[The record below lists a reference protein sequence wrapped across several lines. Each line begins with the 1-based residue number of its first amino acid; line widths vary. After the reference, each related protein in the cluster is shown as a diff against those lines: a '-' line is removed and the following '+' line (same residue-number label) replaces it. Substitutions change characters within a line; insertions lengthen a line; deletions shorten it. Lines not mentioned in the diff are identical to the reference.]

1 MLESIASYEQSLEE
15 NNEQNKGGL
24 FQPQN
29 TNLRRNG
36 EQRSM
41 KERLETVQKNYKKT
55 KKASYQ

>member
-15 NNEQNKGGL
+15 NNKQNKGGL

-29 TNLRRNG
+29 TNLKRNG

-41 KERLETVQKNYKKT
+41 KERLETVQRNYKKT